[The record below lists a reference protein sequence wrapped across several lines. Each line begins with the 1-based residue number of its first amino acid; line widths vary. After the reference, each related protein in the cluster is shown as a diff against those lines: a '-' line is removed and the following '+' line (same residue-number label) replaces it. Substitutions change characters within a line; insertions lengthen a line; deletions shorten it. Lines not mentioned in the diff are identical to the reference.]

1 MRFEFKYE
9 DVKLAIEANLD
20 ELAALGKGVVE
31 LAENDISIQD
41 IMNMVMSGRVP
52 DSFNPEKKEEEKS
65 EEPEEATDAEEL
77 RDDYIS
83 KLRELGYPVIV
94 EDPEKDTDEERL
106 IECYTFCDVTSNKEK
121 AALVRAWLKKNG
133 IKYAIDSSGIKKYVY
148 KLTPQKLIE
157 LQDYLLENEVT
168 SCEANI

>member
-65 EEPEEATDAEEL
+65 EEPEEATDEDECEEL
-77 RDDYIS
+77 VKKLKETGVEVLKYGDDDS
-83 KLRELGYPVIV
+83 
-94 EDPEKDTDEERL
+94 
-106 IECYTFCDVTSNKEK
+106 IECHTFCDSTSNLEK
-121 AALVRAWLKKNG
+121 AALVRAWLKDKS
-133 IKYAIDSSGIKKYVY
+133 IKYKIDFNGIKKYVY
-148 KLTPQKLIE
+148 QLTPIQLIE
-157 LQDYLLENEVT
+157 LQRYLKDNDVA
-168 SCEANI
+168 SYDAVI

>member
-20 ELAALGKGVVE
+20 ELAALGKGVLE
-31 LAENDISIQD
+31 LADNNISLPDII
-41 IMNMVMSGRVP
+41 NMVTSGKVP
-52 DSFNPEKKEEEKS
+52 DSFKPEKKEES
-65 EEPEEATDAEEL
+65 EEPEEATDEEKL

-106 IECYTFCDVTSNKEK
+106 IECHTFCDRTSNMEK
-121 AALVRAWLKKNG
+121 AGLVRAWLKSKS
-133 IKYAIDSSGIKKYVY
+133 IKYKIDPTGIKKYVY
-148 KLTPQKLIE
+148 QLSPIQLVE
-157 LQDYLLENEVT
+157 LQRHLKDNEIV
-168 SCEANI
+168 SCDCTI